1 MKGVN
6 AMNGLEE
13 AIIEKFHRDGKTIV
27 WMGHDDVSNIL
38 SYLFTHSATIYVSGR
53 YTIFKRA

>member
-1 MKGVN
+1 
-6 AMNGLEE
+6 MNGLEQ

-27 WMGHDDVSNIL
+27 WMGHDDVTNIL
-38 SYLFTHSATIYVSGR
+38 SYLFAHSETIYVSGG